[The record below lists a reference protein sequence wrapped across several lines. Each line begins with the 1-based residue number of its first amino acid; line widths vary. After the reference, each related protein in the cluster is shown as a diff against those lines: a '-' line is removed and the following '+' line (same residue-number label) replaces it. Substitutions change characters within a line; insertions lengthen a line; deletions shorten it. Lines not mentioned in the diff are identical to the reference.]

1 MDPNLG
7 LMLRVFFSV
16 VAFLTAVISSE
27 IKMMVAAVED
37 GLGAGTMTCC
47 GAPCAI
53 V

>member
-1 MDPNLG
+1 MDPDLG

-16 VAFLTAVISSE
+16 MAFLTAAISSE
-27 IKMMVAAVED
+27 IKAMVAAVDD
-37 GLGAGTMTCC
+37 GSGAGTTTCC